1 MATRPIVKYPLPLL
15 QKKTAPV
22 TLFDDDLVKLV
33 SDMIETMREAPGVG
47 LAAPQIGVSLRLA
60 VIAGSATLPD
70 EARENES
77 ETPPPPPL
85 VLANP
90 RIVAGEGA
98 HIDEEG
104 CLSVIDCFAKVKR
117 YQKITVEAQDIKGLP
132 LRFEANGFF
141 ARVIQHEVDHLDGT
155 LFIDR
160 LSSLKRGLYKKKLK
174 KILAQEQEAGGEQ

>member
-1 MATRPIVKYPLPLL
+1 MAIRPIVKYPLPLL
-15 QKKTAPV
+15 QKKTALV
-22 TLFDDDLVKLV
+22 TVFDDELVKLV

-70 EARENES
+70 EERESDPEAPAP
-77 ETPPPPPL
+77 PPPPPL
-85 VLANP
+85 VLVNP
-90 RIVAGEGA
+90 KIVAGEGA
-98 HIDEEG
+98 QMDEEG

-117 YQKITVEAQDIKGLP
+117 YQKITVEARDIKGLP
-132 LRFEANGFF
+132 LRFEASGFF

-174 KILAQEQEAGGEQ
+174 KILQQEEDGP